1 MRKLRL
7 YLDTSVLGG
16 LFDSE
21 DEARVNIAKSLVS
34 SVKKNSFKGFI
45 SFLTIDEISK
55 APEEIADRLKDVI
68 RDSQFQV
75 LEESEECIELADAY
89 LRNGAIPLKY
99 RDDARHIAIG
109 VYHGIDFIVSWNYKH
124 MVNIQVKRLINS
136 VNLKMGYGPIEIVS
150 PEEVTGYGEM
160 ET

>member
-1 MRKLRL
+1 MKKLRL

-21 DEARVNIAKSLVS
+21 DEVRVNIAKSLVS
-34 SVKKNSFKGFI
+34 SVKKNNFEGFI

-55 APEEIADRLKDVI
+55 APKEIADRLKDVI

-109 VYHGIDFIVSWNYKH
+109 VYHDIDFIVSWNYKH
-124 MVNIQVKRLINS
+124 MVSPVRL
-136 VNLKMGYGPIEIVS
+136 LRK
-150 PEEVTGYGEM
+150 
-160 ET
+160 